1 VLALLKDKE
10 RADVLLLRLAMAAKV
25 TGAPR
30 PGSWADA
37 LGARFDAARLRGDA
51 CTRRRRRASR
61 WPCRAQPKRALPL
74 ASANYALQ
82 REPAD
87 ARVLLEAAVAAR
99 EPAAAAG
106 AALARRDRHR
116 ERRAAPLAAQLK
128 GKS

>member
-1 VLALLKDKE
+1 MVHVPIDGAALAGEHGDD
-10 RADVLLLRLAMAAKV
+10 ATGKV
-25 TGAPR
+25 TGAPQAAA
-30 PGSWADA
+30 WADA

-51 CTRRRRRASR
+51 LHQKEEARFAL
-61 WPCRAQPKRALPL
+61 AVLGQPKRALPL

-99 EPAAAAG
+99 EPAAAEPVLRWLDETG
-106 AALARRDRHR
+106 AESVVLRQ
-116 ERRAAPLAAQLK
+116 LAAQLK